1 MLISRRAVS
10 SFCAIVAIARS
21 KASTGPKTAA
31 GKARGAQN
39 SFRHGLNVPVRKDPT
54 LAPEVESMA
63 HKIAGPLSDPETLE
77 LARRIGEAQVDLDR
91 VRARKTKLF
100 ASVLADPE
108 YQTLEVLKQNVQLMN
123 TIDRAERI
131 SGATFGIDEID
142 KTMHLKPLNGDD
154 KAAAVLDE
162 RAVELAKLDRY
173 ERRALSRRKF
183 AIRNFDAGRR
193 RLSVS

>member
-1 MLISRRAVS
+1 M
-10 SFCAIVAIARS
+10 AR
-21 KASTGPKTAA
+21 K
-31 GKARGAQN
+31 
-39 SFRHGLNVPVRKDPT
+39 V
-54 LAPEVESMA
+54 
-63 HKIAGPLSDPETLE
+63 AGPLSDSEPLE

-91 VRARKTKLF
+91 VRARKTKLL
-100 ASVLADPE
+100 ASVLADSE
-108 YQTLEVLKQNVQLMN
+108 YPPLGVLKRNVQLMN

-131 SGATFGIDEID
+131 GGATFGIDEID
-142 KTMHLKPLNGDD
+142 KTMHPKPLNSDD

-162 RAVELAKLDRY
+162 RAVEPAKLDRY